1 VRQSDFPNGG
11 GRPVTS
17 VYFASNRR
25 LVGSPTLRTS
35 FGGDIISGNDGDVTY
50 AVATV
55 EGIDLKLEG
64 SGTVTAISGV
74 GKGSFL
80 AALAAEIETSAQNI
94 LVFLHG
100 FANSFEESIK
110 RAAFNREW
118 FSASGMAAANT
129 LVIAF
134 SWPSLGQLIAAPPH
148 LLPHDYLRD
157 QAMAQSSSP
166 YVAAFLRVLQPI
178 LTAAR
183 QAQRRTFLLAHSM
196 GNYALQGAVQSWFAQ
211 GFGRVPLFHEA
222 FLAAADERDDSFAF
236 PPPAR
241 LSGLPQLAN
250 RISIYHSV
258 RDIAMYLSMAV
269 NLIERIGFKGPD
281 DRSNTD
287 RFPPDRFR
295 FMNCAEVNDYNLADP
310 PDASHQYYRR
320 SLKVRDD
327 IVATMGSN
335 SGT

>member
-1 VRQSDFPNGG
+1 
-11 GRPVTS
+11 VTS

-35 FGGDIISGNDGDVTY
+35 YGSDIISASDGDITY

-55 EGIDLKLEG
+55 DGINLTLEG
-64 SGTVTAISGV
+64 SGTITAITGV
-74 GKGSFL
+74 GKGSFP
-80 AALAAEIETSAQNI
+80 AAVAAEIETSPQNI

-100 FANSFEESIK
+100 FANAFEDAVK

-118 FSASGMAAANT
+118 FAASGVAAANT
-129 LVIAF
+129 LIIAF

-157 QAMAQSSSP
+157 QGMAQSSGP
-166 YVAAFLRVLQPI
+166 HVTAFLRVLQPI

-196 GNYALQGAVQSWFAQ
+196 GNYVLQGAVQSWFAQ
-211 GFGRVPLFHEA
+211 GFGAAPLFDEA

-241 LSGLPQLAN
+241 LSSLPQLAS
-250 RISIYHSV
+250 RISVYHSV
-258 RDIAMYLSMAV
+258 RDIAMFLSMAV
-269 NLIERIGFKGPD
+269 NLIERIGFEGPD
-281 DRSNTD
+281 DKSNPV
-287 RFPPDRFR
+287 RFPPARFR
-295 FMNCAEVNDYNLADP
+295 IIDCAEVNDYNLADP

-320 SLKVRDD
+320 SPKVRAD
-327 IVATMGSN
+327 IAATMGAKSV
-335 SGT
+335 T